1 MSFCPPPHVARIPG
15 PAGVV
20 GGKRRGRTKSGKGG
34 RGFISPAGIFSS
46 PHADRVLG
54 SAGGARRASSSLVPR
69 LAPRGFPVRQGWRG
83 GERQGWRVSAVR
95 KGGGC
100 AGCEKGHGR
109 GRVTF
114 PPLGSVLTS
123 HRSDSRSGTKWW
135 GAASLPHVDQ
145 VPGSAGMVGR
155 ERDAKRHEH
164 RVWAAVCAGERTGWQ
179 GKKKRRCALASARMT
194 GRGILPHVDQVPGSA
209 GVWGAAR
216 TRRREASARG
226 VRARKN
232 RCALASARGGGAG
245 ILPPRRSGS
254 RFSAGRRGEERARC
268 GPTRLNAIRPALF
281 VRGDSLWIPAAT
293 YLPGPSPAKYCRRM
307 RA

>member
-1 MSFCPPPHVARIPG
+1 MFGIA
-15 PAGVV
+15 
-20 GGKRRGRTKSGKGG
+20 
-34 RGFISPAGIFSS
+34 RGFPGRREWWVESGGDERRAEKEGGGSFPRQASS
-46 PHADRVLG
+46 PRLMQIGYSVQR
-54 SAGGARRASSSLVPR
+54 GARRASSSLVPR
-69 LAPRGFPVRQGWRG
+69 LAPRGFPVRRGWRG

-123 HRSDSRSGTKWW
+123 HRSDSRSGTKCW

-164 RVWAAVCAGERTGWQ
+164 RVWAAVCAGERTG
-179 GKKKRRCALASARMT
+179 R
-194 GRGILPHVDQVPGSA
+194 
-209 GVWGAAR
+209 
-216 TRRREASARG
+216 
-226 VRARKN
+226 
-232 RCALASARGGGAG
+232 RGGHS
-245 ILPPRRSGS
+245 PPRRSGS
-254 RFSAGRRGEERARC
+254 RFSAGRRGEERARG